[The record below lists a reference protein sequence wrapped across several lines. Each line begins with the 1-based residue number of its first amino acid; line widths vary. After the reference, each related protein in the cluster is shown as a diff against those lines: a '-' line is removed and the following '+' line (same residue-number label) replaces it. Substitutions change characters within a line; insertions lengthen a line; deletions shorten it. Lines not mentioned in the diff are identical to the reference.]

1 VEKRKYQILL
11 TEEFLDTSLF
21 PESAFVGGYVSR
33 PVLEIG
39 SSDANYSW
47 QVHDVEFYTK
57 IDGTHTLSF
66 SLDAKYFDEDAG
78 ALVDNELVKYL
89 TNKCKI
95 EVRREN
101 LEYRKENKPYAKKKD
116 ILKGQETVYD
126 TYFMVV
132 NDKEDKDDKGII
144 SYTYSCTDAYVEEL
158 SKTGYEIQ
166 FSDDIEV
173 GNGLGTIHDFSKQVA
188 AGTDWVYRED
198 KTGTLIEYLTDV
210 QWNEEQQRF
219 DEVYTPIPSHTYK
232 FIPEISQYA
241 YQLET
246 LAEVKDGYYKPF
258 YCAEMMDMT
267 QTIPAK
273 NLISNGDDFTDS
285 IGWKALSTGTP
296 YVVGPYQDNGE
307 YYLQISN
314 SNSNPSYLLN
324 DTMTNNRTILQAYQ
338 PYIFRYTTK
347 GNKNIFKGLYIH
359 NQYKNAKDMNDRFK
373 YKVLMDFKPN
383 TYYVIKPTT
392 NISNPYFYLY
402 TEIAGTTDVIS
413 VEFFKAQGKDEA
425 SQVSLIASLANGAS
439 ATAAQLNKMLLPSD
453 AGEDIDAYYDKKV
466 RYFYRDNYKI
476 QLSTNVEVHEDP
488 FIDDELEFVSFDD
501 INNAEYKLAKV
512 DGVTSIVENKPLPI
526 QLVSELPETGED
538 NKIYQLS
545 TDNYYYQY
553 YKVER
558 NGITNGKWN
567 YARFGS
573 GQVDKIRTLVISK
586 SNRFNIIQEIA
597 ELFRVW
603 PVFEVHRN
611 EDGALVKEFWYKESA
626 LRDNFAGFHK
636 GINLSSI
643 TRKLESDEIVTKMY
657 VEDVEKSYI
666 TDGKISIAE
675 TTLNPWGERYYY
687 NFRHY
692 IEHKLVGPEI
702 DRDKEELYRQ
712 VKVLNEN
719 EKETYDKY
727 NTYYKTYRDNQDK
740 IKLYSYQISACT
752 ETMTSLKET
761 IDGLVKEG
769 ADEAL
774 PDLVN
779 ARSSYK
785 NQSKQKS
792 KYKKESDKLQKQ
804 NDKIKIKLDNLS
816 ASVTSIDTQKKT
828 LISQFET
835 KYSQFIKEGTWV
847 DSSYADSST
856 YYIDSQKVSNTSAIP
871 KASWTI
877 NVIDGGGAEE
887 LKDFFFK
894 VGDKTFLVDNDFFYR
909 PTEEGRDYKF
919 EILITG
925 YHDYFDN
932 SQKNQ
937 IEVRNYLTSFED
949 LFQRI
954 SAATQTLELNEQIYD
969 KADRFTANGEIS
981 SAILQKSLINNNFV
995 LTSSD
1000 DNSYELDVEGLKLQS
1015 IPNPTKR
1022 VRITADGIFIS
1033 KQTGDNGE
1041 PVWSTGITGDGI
1053 NASLITAGEIDTSL
1067 IKIFGGSGQELF
1079 AWNELGI
1086 TAYHSHSTSG
1096 TKDTSKYFTRFDQ
1109 FGLYVIEGDSDFNYN
1124 QEGSTWFKDIT
1135 RTDAINK
1142 IQDKA
1147 LVSITDNGF
1156 KLNIKKS
1163 QGRLTLGF
1171 LNEQKSDYGLL
1182 IERKLSGDSDF
1193 KTIAKLSSNGYS
1205 ELGGFDIGSSGL
1217 HSKDQR
1223 LSYYTTGILMHDYN
1237 TNGEPIEFV
1246 ADLSGLPFYAT
1257 HSVLGKLD
1265 ITPLTGWN
1273 FKQNHFWFGQY
1284 NLSDISHTSIHG
1296 DGSTGTLWVTKLYV
1310 NGQEVVPGGSGG
1322 GDGTFINPLNNYNDI
1337 YKSADYPKY
1346 PSGGRHTGIDYC
1358 CSSGTLNKQVVA
1370 IHDGTIESVTH
1381 SSTGYGNHVVINHP
1395 DYQIRSLYGHAS
1407 SIATNPST
1415 GQEWQHGDS
1424 VQKGQVIMYAGESGN
1439 VTGPHVHLEIRVPPY
1454 TYDRDDIDPE
1464 TYVAVVNK
1472 NLPAT
1477 NVMSQSQ
1484 IATAQRIINYLT
1496 VRGLTTSAAVGI
1508 CGNVYGECS
1517 FDYSQKVIDSDGYWA
1532 GGMCMWNDHYGNLT
1546 RMSNYVASHYPDN
1559 PDWRTNLEGQCDYLV
1574 YDMKGNYS
1582 ETSGT
1587 YQSRLKSTN
1596 EQGVIH
1602 DPTNTITLFSY
1613 LKMPPNTWVGAQ
1625 KVADTF
1631 VRVYEYPGSIET
1643 ASENRQKWARE
1654 VWNKLINS

>member
-1 VEKRKYQILL
+1 MEKRKYQILL

-39 SSDANYSW
+39 SSDTSYSW

-132 NDKEDKDDKGII
+132 NDKEDKDDKGVI

-246 LAEVKDGYYKPF
+246 LAKVDGDYYKPF

-296 YVVGPYQDNGE
+296 YVIGPHQDNDE
-307 YYLQISN
+307 YYLRISD

-338 PYIFRYTTK
+338 PYIFRYTTRD
-347 GNKNIFKGLYIH
+347 NKNIFKGLYIH
-359 NQYKNAKDMNDRFK
+359 SQYKNEDKIDINPK
-373 YKVLMDFKPN
+373 YKILMDFKPN

-413 VEFFKAQGKDEA
+413 VEFFKAQGKDEE

-439 ATAAQLNKMLLPSD
+439 VTAAQLNKMLLPSN

-476 QLSTNVEVHEDP
+476 QLSTNIEIHEDP
-488 FIDDELEFVSFDD
+488 FIDDELEFVSFDNV
-501 INNAEYKLAKV
+501 NNAEYKLAKV
-512 DGVTSIVENKPLPI
+512 NGITSIIENESLPI
-526 QLVSELPETGED
+526 QSVSKLPETGD
-538 NKIYQLS
+538 LDKIYQLS

-553 YKVER
+553 YEVER

-761 IDGLVKEG
+761 INGLVKEG

-779 ARSSYK
+779 ARNSYK
-785 NQSKQKS
+785 NQNKQKS
-792 KYKKESDKLQKQ
+792 KYLKESEKLQKQ
-804 NDKIKIKLDNLS
+804 NDKIKVKLDSLS
-816 ASVTSIDTQKKT
+816 ATITSIDIQKKN

-847 DSSYADSST
+847 DSSYADNST

-909 PTEEGRDYKF
+909 PTEEGRNYKF

-932 SQKNQ
+932 PQKNQ

-1022 VRITADGIFIS
+1022 LRITADGIFIS
-1033 KQTGDNGE
+1033 KQTGDDGE

-1079 AWNELGI
+1079 AWNDLGI
-1086 TAYHSHSTSG
+1086 TAYHTA
-1096 TKDTSKYFTRFDQ
+1096 TNANNFTRFDQ
-1109 FGLYVIEGDSDFNYN
+1109 FGVYIVTEESNPSTNYYNFNYTSV
-1124 QEGSTWFKDIT
+1124 GDPWWTYPK
-1135 RTDAINK
+1135 
-1142 IQDKA
+1142 KA
-1147 LVSITDNGF
+1147 
-1156 KLNIKKS
+1156 
-1163 QGRLTLGF
+1163 
-1171 LNEQKSDYGLL
+1171 
-1182 IERKLSGDSDF
+1182 
-1193 KTIAKLSSNGYS
+1193 
-1205 ELGGFDIGSSGL
+1205 GFDIANIIKNHSLVSLTKDGFWLNVGDSTGKIVLGYLDENRTNYGLNITKPDEDGNEKSFVTLSNKGALEIAGFHITDRWLYGERSGFR
-1217 HSKDQR
+1217 SDIPTESDTNYIFIYAGKAWNRQG
-1223 LSYYTTGILMHDYN
+1223 GIPDDMPFYVRG
-1237 TNGEPIEFV
+1237 NGEMHARSAYIGGTWIQSDENNKYYQVHMQPFQNKANHYEDTWIFSSQIKNTSSSTPTQLLLLT
-1246 ADLSGLPFYAT
+1246 AGGDIYCKGLEINFDST
-1257 HSVLGKLD
+1257 HYWVFQSDGLYFKGRKVLD
-1265 ITPLTGWN
+1265 P
-1273 FKQNHFWFGQY
+1273 
-1284 NLSDISHTSIHG
+1284 S
-1296 DGSTGTLWVTKLYV
+1296 
-1310 NGQEVVPGGSGG
+1310 GGSGG
-1322 GDGTFINPLNNYNDI
+1322 GDYIWPLPAPITISQGYKDSHKALDLCGVGGTYGATYGLPVYASKGGTVETVRYLTTSYGYYLIINHGNGEKTLYAHNSQILVSEGDIVTQGMIIAKAGNTGNVSPAPTPEHPDNGSHLHFEIRINDVQVNPLNYL
-1337 YKSADYPKY
+1337 
-1346 PSGGRHTGIDYC
+1346 PS
-1358 CSSGTLNKQVVA
+1358 L
-1370 IHDGTIESVTH
+1370 
-1381 SSTGYGNHVVINHP
+1381 
-1395 DYQIRSLYGHAS
+1395 
-1407 SIATNPST
+1407 
-1415 GQEWQHGDS
+1415 
-1424 VQKGQVIMYAGESGN
+1424 
-1439 VTGPHVHLEIRVPPY
+1439 
-1454 TYDRDDIDPE
+1454 
-1464 TYVAVVNK
+1464 
-1472 NLPAT
+1472 
-1477 NVMSQSQ
+1477 
-1484 IATAQRIINYLT
+1484 
-1496 VRGLTTSAAVGI
+1496 
-1508 CGNVYGECS
+1508 
-1517 FDYSQKVIDSDGYWA
+1517 
-1532 GGMCMWNDHYGNLT
+1532 
-1546 RMSNYVASHYPDN
+1546 
-1559 PDWRTNLEGQCDYLV
+1559 
-1574 YDMKGNYS
+1574 
-1582 ETSGT
+1582 
-1587 YQSRLKSTN
+1587 
-1596 EQGVIH
+1596 
-1602 DPTNTITLFSY
+1602 
-1613 LKMPPNTWVGAQ
+1613 
-1625 KVADTF
+1625 
-1631 VRVYEYPGSIET
+1631 
-1643 ASENRQKWARE
+1643 
-1654 VWNKLINS
+1654 